1 MKSARNNYGFLF
13 VFWLLALPVA
23 SAENEIETLISEEF
37 SSSLERLENYH
48 EFELKREEVEKLQV
62 KLEAIEDRLLRYE
75 EKQIDIEQIHAFS
88 TISSA
93 FNAVNVEELT
103 LANCASSLNSLVVA
117 FDPQSN
123 TPRLTRHVKSVYN
136 LVATACGK
144 ENL

>member
-1 MKSARNNYGFLF
+1 MKSARDNYGFLF

-23 SAENEIETLISEEF
+23 SAETEIETAISEEF
-37 SSSLERLENYH
+37 SSSLERLENLH
-48 EFELKREEVEKLQV
+48 EFELKRDEVENLQG
-62 KLEAIEDRLLRYE
+62 KLEVIEARLLRDE

-117 FDPQSN
+117 FDPQSDI
-123 TPRLTRHVKSVYN
+123 PRLTKYVKEVYN
-136 LVATACGK
+136 LVATACEK
-144 ENL
+144 ENR